1 MDTYEKMTAKIQYPT
16 PSTQNL
22 FLIGMMGSWKSTVG
36 RKLAVALDL
45 EFIDTDD
52 AIEEV
57 TEMKV
62 ADLFQEFG
70 EEKFR
75 EMETAFFVEK
85 AKQHGQLFSTGG
97 GVVLSAENRNV
108 LQKNGITF
116 LLDAS
121 PQTLASRIHNTSK
134 RPLLTD
140 SNNLEERL
148 QLIWDERHQFYLDSA
163 HHVISTDDLEPPQ
176 VLDEILKILEVSSA
190 EH

>member
-1 MDTYEKMTAKIQYPT
+1 MKDKNI
-16 PSTQNL
+16 
-22 FLIGMMGSWKSTVG
+22 FLIGMMGSWKSTIG
-36 RKLAVALDL
+36 RKLADALNL

-57 TEMKV
+57 TEMKI
-62 ADLFQEFG
+62 ADIFREFG
-70 EEKFR
+70 EDKFR
-75 EMETAFFVEK
+75 EMEMAFFVEK
-85 AKQHGQLFSTGG
+85 AKQNGKLFSTGG
-97 GVVLSAENRNV
+97 GIVLSAENRSV

-116 LLDAS
+116 LLEAS
-121 PQTLASRIHNTSK
+121 PKTLESRIRNTSK

-140 SNNLEERL
+140 CDNLEERL

-190 EH
+190 GH

>member
-1 MDTYEKMTAKIQYPT
+1 MDTDEKITAKIQYPT

-22 FLIGMMGSWKSTVG
+22 FLIGMMGSWKATVG

-85 AKQHGQLFSTGG
+85 SKQNGQLFSTGG
-97 GVVLSAENRNV
+97 GVVLSAENRSV

-140 SNNLEERL
+140 SDNLEERL
-148 QLIWDERHQFYLDSA
+148 QKIWDERHQLYLDSA